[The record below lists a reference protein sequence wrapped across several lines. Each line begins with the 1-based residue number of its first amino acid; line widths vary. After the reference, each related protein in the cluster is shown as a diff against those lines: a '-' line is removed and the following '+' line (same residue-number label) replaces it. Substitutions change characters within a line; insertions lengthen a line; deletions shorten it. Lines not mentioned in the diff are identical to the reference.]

1 MAGDL
6 TELALDEDDPFGEVA
21 VALVAELA
29 AEVDRRYADD
39 GEGGDPT
46 DDRDPATF
54 RSPNGVF
61 LVARLAG
68 EPVACGALRRV
79 DDGLAE
85 IKRMYVRPAARG
97 LGISRRILTEL
108 EARATALGYPRL
120 RLETGL
126 RQPEAMQLYESAGW
140 TRIEPYGF
148 YEDSPLTA
156 CYGKDLA

>member
-6 TELALDEDDPFGEVA
+6 TALALVEADPFDEAA

-46 DDRDPATF
+46 ENRDPSTF
-54 RSPNGVF
+54 VPPNGVF
-61 LVARLAG
+61 LLARLDG
-68 EPVACGALRRV
+68 EAVACGALRRV
-79 DDGLAE
+79 DDELAE

-97 LGISRRILTEL
+97 LGISRRILGDL
-108 EARATALGYPRL
+108 EARAAAWGFRRL

-140 TRIEPYGF
+140 HRVEPYG
-148 YEDSPLTA
+148 YWADSPLTA